1 MSIRSRVVLRPAD
14 VLACLTLLGG
24 VLIAWGSQWR
34 FTSIASVSQS
44 HLVGVKGPTTMA
56 IGPGSPAHL
65 FQLSSWVLLVLLIG
79 AILLM
84 SLAAEVATARL
95 RRESIGWGLLLIATM
110 LGAYLVVVAT
120 STSGTTS
127 SLGLGFRL
135 AGAGCACALL
145 GSSLWTLDVRRHL
158 PRERLS

>member
-1 MSIRSRVVLRPAD
+1 
-14 VLACLTLLGG
+14 
-24 VLIAWGSQWR
+24 
-34 FTSIASVSQS
+34 
-44 HLVGVKGPTTMA
+44 MA
-56 IGPGSPAHL
+56 FGPGSPAHL

-84 SLAAEVATARL
+84 SLAAEVATARP
-95 RRESIGWGLLLIATM
+95 RRESIGWGLLLIAAM
-110 LGAYLVVVAT
+110 LGAYLVVVGT

-145 GSSLWTLDVRRHL
+145 GSSLWTLDVRRHASTGAAL
-158 PRERLS
+158 VEPQ